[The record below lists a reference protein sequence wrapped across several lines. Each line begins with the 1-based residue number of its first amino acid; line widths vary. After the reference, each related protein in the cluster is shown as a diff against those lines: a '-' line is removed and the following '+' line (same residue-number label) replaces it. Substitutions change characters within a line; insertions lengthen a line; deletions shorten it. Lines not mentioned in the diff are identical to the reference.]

1 MTTSS
6 VTTFCPD
13 LDDLF
18 CMEDSL
24 GFGDDDDLSCNES
37 LDSSTLSAGSGAAM
51 GTAAPMASLAPY
63 TLPSE
68 LRSVASDPVF
78 IAPRVLTN
86 ILSRQNLQTA
96 EPTPDYFKTLQTE
109 VRPHMRKIV
118 SDWMLD
124 VCEEQQCHPE
134 VFHLAMNYVDR
145 VLSRVAIGKHQFQ
158 LIGCVC
164 MFLASKFKETCPLP
178 SENLVI
184 YTDNSV
190 SVKDITVSTAFHT
203 SIHLIKMIKH
213 DLKIDTQQNKCLMKS
228 LFVIF
233 QTWELMILNVLGWDL
248 SAVTPY
254 SILDQLLRSLELDNS
269 AETALSME
277 KVRKHAETLVALAAT
292 EYAFCQ
298 KSPAL
303 VAVASLGAALRGLN
317 TQGLDKMISSLE
329 ITIGVKKV
337 RRRCFSLDC
346 VAKPHVCSAD
356 KTNRLKM
363 GLFCP

>member
-1 MTTSS
+1 
-6 VTTFCPD
+6 
-13 LDDLF
+13 
-18 CMEDSL
+18 
-24 GFGDDDDLSCNES
+24 
-37 LDSSTLSAGSGAAM
+37 M

-78 IAPRVLTN
+78 NAPRVLTN

-190 SVKDITVSTAFHT
+190 SVKDITVSTAFRMH
-203 SIHLIKMIKH
+203 SS
-213 DLKIDTQQNKCLMKS
+213 DLDD
-228 LFVIF
+228 
-233 QTWELMILNVLGWDL
+233 QTWSKN
-248 SAVTPY
+248 
-254 SILDQLLRSLELDNS
+254 
-269 AETALSME
+269 
-277 KVRKHAETLVALAAT
+277 
-292 EYAFCQ
+292 
-298 KSPAL
+298 
-303 VAVASLGAALRGLN
+303 
-317 TQGLDKMISSLE
+317 
-329 ITIGVKKV
+329 
-337 RRRCFSLDC
+337 
-346 VAKPHVCSAD
+346 
-356 KTNRLKM
+356 
-363 GLFCP
+363 